1 MNTLSNYRPFKYP
14 LGNII
19 KISPPK
25 KYLRKKNIA
34 VHKSFPQKKSRISQ
48 LFFIQDIPPF
58 DITSKMQNIITMSI
72 PHIKMHFSAFIKEQT
87 PSAF

>member
-19 KISPPK
+19 KIPPQK
-25 KYLRKKNIA
+25 NISVKKNIA
-34 VHKSFPQKKSRISQ
+34 VRKSFPQKKSRIPQ